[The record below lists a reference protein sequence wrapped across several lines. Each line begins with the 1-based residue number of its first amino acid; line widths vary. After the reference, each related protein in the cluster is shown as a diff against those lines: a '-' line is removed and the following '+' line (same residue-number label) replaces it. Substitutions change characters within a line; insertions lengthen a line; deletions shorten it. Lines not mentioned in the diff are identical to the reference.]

1 MKKLAL
7 PKMNLYYRRKMKRK
21 KGIDLTE
28 CPLFLHSVIFN
39 FVEINDEK

>member
-1 MKKLAL
+1 
-7 PKMNLYYRRKMKRK
+7 MKRK

-39 FVEINDEK
+39 LVEINDEK